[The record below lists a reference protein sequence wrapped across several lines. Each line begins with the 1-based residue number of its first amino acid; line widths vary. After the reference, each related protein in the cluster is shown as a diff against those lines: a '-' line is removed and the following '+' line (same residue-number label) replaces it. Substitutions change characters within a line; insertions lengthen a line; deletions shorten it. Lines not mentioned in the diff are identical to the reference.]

1 MTKPD
6 WVILSWRNKP
16 GFSFMSVEAISA
28 RATRKLV
35 NNALGASRGL
45 SRRALQDKLFAY
57 LFRGLVYAQI
67 WEDPDVDLV
76 ALELKANHHVV
87 TIASGGC
94 NALSYLTAAPV
105 KITAVD
111 LNRAHVA
118 LLRLKIAGVQQLP
131 DWDRFYQFFGAA
143 DDKANLGLYRHY
155 IARHLD
161 IASSAYWEGRV
172 GLGRRRISS
181 FARNV
186 YKRGLLGKFIGAGHG
201 LARLNGLHLA
211 DILECRNVAEQR
223 VYFESQIR
231 PLFSKRLVKWI
242 TKSPVALFG
251 LGIPPAQFDALAD
264 DKDMRSV
271 LEARL
276 ERLTCGHALK
286 DNYFAWQAFGR
297 SYAPDA
303 SGSLPLYLQRANY
316 AKLKANV
323 VGLTVRQADLT
334 TVLEEAAP
342 GSVDRV
348 VLLDAQDWMNDT
360 QLNTLWRAITRAA
373 TPGARVIFRTAGEA
387 TILPGRVETD
397 VLGKWNYLETLSRDL
412 HMKDRSAIYG
422 GFHVYEFRA

>member
-1 MTKPD
+1 
-6 WVILSWRNKP
+6 
-16 GFSFMSVEAISA
+16 MSVEALSA
-28 RATRKLV
+28 IATRELV
-35 NNALGASRGL
+35 NNAVGPTRGVGL
-45 SRRALQDKLFAY
+45 RALQDRLFAY

-67 WEDPDVDLV
+67 WEDPEVDLA
-76 ALELKANHHVV
+76 ALELEAHHHVV

-94 NALSYLTAAPV
+94 NALSYLTAAPA

-118 LLRLKIAGVQQLP
+118 LLQLKIAGVKYFP
-131 DWDRFYQFFGAA
+131 DWDRLYQFFGAA
-143 DDKANLGLYRHY
+143 DDKANPALYRRY

-161 IASSAYWEGRV
+161 IASSTYWEGRSAF
-172 GLGRRRISS
+172 GRRRISG

-201 LARLNGLHLA
+201 LARLNGLRLA
-211 DILECRNVAEQR
+211 DILECRDVAEQR
-223 VYFESQIR
+223 AYFESNIR
-231 PLFSKRLVKWI
+231 PLFSKRLVRWI

-276 ERLTCGHALK
+276 ERLACGHALK

-303 SGSLPLYLQRANY
+303 SGSLPPYLQRVNY

-323 VGLTVRQADLT
+323 GGLTVRQANLT
-334 TVLEEAAP
+334 TILEEAAP

-348 VLLDAQDWMNDT
+348 VLLDAQDWMNDS
-360 QLNTLWRAITRAA
+360 QLNALWLAITRTA

-387 TILPGRVETD
+387 MILPGRVETD